1 MRSVIVVGGGSAGA
15 VLASRLSMDPARSV
29 TLIEAGPAYG
39 TADFPPSVR
48 DATRLGAFTGADW
61 GYLSTKGS
69 LDHEVHVYRGKVLGG
84 SSAVNGSVFIPP
96 TREDIQRWRKAGAD
110 AFAVPD
116 FEEALSRSKVPVHT
130 LGLDEISDMQRL
142 FLESAD
148 AVGIPKSLGFG
159 TVHPGGHGPYP
170 VNNIGGVRFNVA
182 LAYLTDA
189 VWARSNLE
197 IRGDTMVD
205 RILFDS
211 GQPDRAI
218 GVLLANRRRVLADEV
233 ILSAGAYGSPAIL
246 LRSGIGPAQDLGRLG
261 IGVFKDLPVGRG
273 LQDHPFYYV
282 AFSADPAKIGK
293 QEPVIGA
300 KVWTA
305 SSLAEPGELDLHIT
319 ATHLIDQKASRT
331 GSAFVLAVSVTRPD
345 SRGSLTL
352 ASRDPDVAP
361 VIDLNFLGEQRD
373 TVRLI
378 EGIRL
383 AHTIAAAEP
392 LAGIITGN
400 ISPGPDATDSELVD
414 DAVSFL
420 DTYHHPTSSVSIGP
434 EGSEFGVV
442 DTFGAVHGL
451 AGLRVIDAS
460 IIPDAPSPA
469 TNPTVIG
476 IAEILA
482 RKIYGA

>member
-1 MRSVIVVGGGSAGA
+1 MRSVIVVGGGSAGV

-39 TADFPPSVR
+39 SADFPSSVR

-61 GYLSTKGS
+61 GYLSTKGK
-69 LDHEVHVYRGKVLGG
+69 LDHEVHLYRGKVLGG
-84 SSAVNGSVFIPP
+84 SSSVNGSVFIPP
-96 TREDIQRWRKAGAD
+96 TREDIQRWHKAGAG
-110 AFAVPD
+110 AFTVPD

-142 FLESAD
+142 FLESAA
-148 AVGIPKSLGFG
+148 AVGLPKSPGFG
-159 TVHPGGHGPYP
+159 TSKPGGYGPYP
-170 VNNIGGVRFNVA
+170 VNNIGGVRYNVA

-189 VWARSNLE
+189 VWARPNLD
-197 IRGDTMVD
+197 IRGDTTVD

-211 GQPDRAI
+211 EQPSRAV
-218 GVLLANRRRVLADEV
+218 GVLLANQQRVFADEV

-246 LRSGIGPAQDLGRLG
+246 LRSGIGPAQDLARLG
-261 IGVFKDLPVGRG
+261 IGVVKDLPVGRG

-282 AFSADPAKIGK
+282 AFGADPAKIGR
-293 QEPVIGA
+293 QEPVIGG

-352 ASRDPDVAP
+352 ASRDPDAAP

-383 AHTIAAAEP
+383 AQKIGAAEP
-392 LAGIITGN
+392 LASIITGN
-400 ISPGPDATDSELVD
+400 ISPGSDATDSELVR
-414 DAVSFL
+414 DALSFL
-420 DTYHHPTSSVSIGP
+420 DTYHHPVATASIGP
-434 EGSEFGVV
+434 AGSEFGVV

-451 AGLRVIDAS
+451 EGLRVVDAS

-476 IAEILA
+476 IAEIIA
-482 RKIYGA
+482 RKVFDA

>member
-1 MRSVIVVGGGSAGA
+1 MRSVIVVGGGSAGV

-39 TADFPPSVR
+39 SADFPSSVR

-61 GYLSTKGS
+61 GYLSTKGKF
-69 LDHEVHVYRGKVLGG
+69 DHEVHLYRGKVLGG
-84 SSAVNGSVFIPP
+84 SSSVNGSVFIPP

-110 AFAVPD
+110 AFTVAD

-142 FLESAD
+142 FLESAA
-148 AVGIPKSLGFG
+148 AVGLPKSPGFG
-159 TVHPGGHGPYP
+159 TSHPGGYGPYP
-170 VNNIGGVRFNVA
+170 VNNIGGVRYNVA

-189 VWARSNLE
+189 VWARPNLD
-197 IRGDTMVD
+197 IRGDTTVD

-211 GQPDRAI
+211 EQPSRAI
-218 GVLLANRRRVLADEV
+218 GVLLANRQRVFGDEV

-246 LRSGIGPAQDLGRLG
+246 LRSGIGPAQDLARLG
-261 IGVFKDLPVGRG
+261 IGVVRDLPVGRG

-282 AFSADPAKIGK
+282 AFGADPAKIGR
-293 QEPVIGA
+293 QEPVIGG

-345 SRGSLTL
+345 SRGSVTL
-352 ASRDPDVAP
+352 ASRDPDAAP

-383 AHTIAAAEP
+383 AQKIAAAEP
-392 LAGIITGN
+392 LASIITGN
-400 ISPGPDATDSELVD
+400 ISPGSEATDSELIR
-414 DAVSFL
+414 DALSFL
-420 DTYHHPTSSVSIGP
+420 DTYHHPVATASIGP
-434 EGSEFGVV
+434 VGSEFGVV

-451 AGLRVIDAS
+451 EGLRVVDAS

-476 IAEILA
+476 MAEVIA
-482 RKIYGA
+482 RKVFDA